1 MADFR
6 TEAGYSRDEPGVPQC
21 RKIRA
26 QKAKTTTD
34 ENPRPQEDARG
45 TRGQLEELP
54 TAKART
60 TGTTK

>member
-6 TEAGYSRDEPGVPQC
+6 TGARCTRDEPGAPQC
-21 RKIRA
+21 RKIKA
-26 QKAKTTTD
+26 QKTKTTTD